1 MVIGS
6 NNEISDFYNASFTI
20 TQPTLQRLS
29 YFGGN
34 LQIVSK
40 LHLGTEVT
48 ITAPSRLRSQSSG
61 EAFEPKSYSGR

>member
-1 MVIGS
+1 MIQD
-6 NNEISDFYNASFTI
+6 EISDFSNACFYHNL
-20 TQPTLQRLS
+20 TLERLC

-48 ITAPSRLRSQSSG
+48 ITAPSHLRNQSSG
-61 EAFEPKSYSGR
+61 ETLEPKSYSGR